1 MSFEHWIM
9 GWLYYFNKTT
19 TSAMIISKNK
29 STWVGLVFLSAFFLQ
44 MFLKLEWEW
53 LFHWQQDEMYKR
65 WSGLFLA
72 LFIVFQWILTI
83 TRVIKKL
90 RKHAMVMQAI
100 HKWTGALSP
109 LFFYVHSM
117 SIGYGYL
124 LLLSYIFFSN
134 TLLGYFNLDV
144 IKNNSDTWF
153 KGWMITH
160 VALSILVTVL
170 MLFHVVMVFY
180 YK

>member
-1 MSFEHWIM
+1 MVLS
-9 GWLYYFNKTT
+9 N
-19 TSAMIISKNK
+19 NK
-29 STWVGLVFLSAFFLQ
+29 STLIGLLLLFAFFFQL
-44 MFLKLEWEW
+44 FLKLEWQW
-53 LFHWQQDEMYKR
+53 LFQLQQDEMYKR

-72 LFIVFQWILTI
+72 IFILFQWILSL
-83 TRVIKKL
+83 TRTVKKWK
-90 RKHAMVMQAI
+90 RHAIGVQNI
-100 HKWTGALSP
+100 HKWLGALSP

-117 SIGYGYL
+117 RLGYGYL

-144 IKNNSDTWF
+144 IKNNSDALF

-160 VALSILVTVL
+160 VALSLVISIMMV
-170 MLFHVVMVFY
+170 FHVVIVFY